1 MSRSIIAV
9 CMLMEIWGLR
19 KCSSSVRWFKVLD
32 GIWKP
37 DAVGSKA
44 LPSSLIGPLRTL
56 SAQFLYH
63 VSQKYNADSKVCR
76 WTPYIFLEDSRLNH
90 TGSNVFNMW
99 KTESKGW
106 IITGVADIAREVD
119 ENAFDAFGEAEKW
132 EKSQRPQ

>member
-19 KCSSSVRWFKVLD
+19 KCSSSVRWFKNLD

-63 VSQKYNADSKVCR
+63 VS
-76 WTPYIFLEDSRLNH
+76 
-90 TGSNVFNMW
+90 
-99 KTESKGW
+99 
-106 IITGVADIAREVD
+106 
-119 ENAFDAFGEAEKW
+119 
-132 EKSQRPQ
+132 